1 MRICNNFLATA
12 IGLAVLVSP
21 LHAQSN
27 AKPAAAYTPEV
38 GQAGKD
44 VIWVPTSQALVNRM
58 LDMAKLTPQDILV
71 DLGSGDGRTVIT
83 AAKRGA
89 MARGIEFNPDLVAMS
104 QRAAA
109 AEGVAARARFE
120 HADIFKSQF
129 SDATVVTLFLL
140 PSLNERLRPILL
152 DMRPGTRVV
161 ANSFRMGDW
170 EPDLTSHV
178 ADGCTSYCEAHLW
191 IVPAKVA
198 GTWTLDG
205 KPLQF
210 TQTYQRIDGA
220 LRDGARTTHLN
231 DSRIDGANISFSI
244 GNTQYMG
251 VVDGNQMR
259 GTTAGGVPWIAQRVE
274 VK

>member
-1 MRICNNFLATA
+1 MRICSLLAT
-12 IGLAVLVSP
+12 LVGFTMFINP
-21 LHAQSN
+21 AQAQSTV
-27 AKPAAAYTPEV
+27 KPGSGYQPEV

-83 AAKRGA
+83 AAKRGT
-89 MARGIEFNPDLVAMS
+89 MARGIEYNPDLVAMS
-104 QRAAA
+104 QRAAV
-109 AEGVAARARFE
+109 AEGVTARARFE

-140 PSLNERLRPILL
+140 PTLNERLRPILL

-161 ANSFRMGDW
+161 ANTFRMGDW

-178 ADGCTSYCEAHLW
+178 ADGCTNYCEAHLW

-198 GTWTLDG
+198 GNWTLNG
-205 KPLQF
+205 RNLQF

-220 LRDGARTTHLN
+220 LRDGTRTTHLN
-231 DSRIDGANISFSI
+231 DSRIDGANIRFSI
-244 GNTQYMG
+244 GNDHYMG

-259 GTTAGGVPWIAQRVE
+259 GTTTGGVPWIAQRTAA
-274 VK
+274 K